1 MEQVKSLLD
10 QTNVI
15 DTTSLSRDNDASNL
29 GADDYIP
36 KINIDDRS

>member
-15 DTTSLSRDNDASNL
+15 DSTSLSRDNDVSNL
-29 GADDYIP
+29 GTDDYNP